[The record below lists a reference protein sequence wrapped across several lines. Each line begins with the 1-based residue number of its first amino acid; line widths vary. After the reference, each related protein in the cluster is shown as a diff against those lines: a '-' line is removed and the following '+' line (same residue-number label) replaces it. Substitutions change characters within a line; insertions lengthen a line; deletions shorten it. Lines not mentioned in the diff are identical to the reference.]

1 MVSWWQADSMKYF
14 EEKEN
19 LKSQLAFLHTELTT
33 SQRLARETIS
43 RLQGELSS
51 KLRLLKEE
59 VDTNSRLQPEI
70 ERLKIQ
76 VGLMTKAKAFH

>member
-1 MVSWWQADSMKYF
+1 MKYF